1 MESARIIVFHE
12 SIGGEERGHRSFDG
26 DDKTQEEG
34 MHRGNKT
41 NFYVSRKKPIE
52 IVQPLLP
59 STLLLSPPFHPAHTD
74 ASPLLPRVYLTS
86 RYKIHF
92 IATGTTN
99 RYFSFLG
106 TGSQSDKRMT
116 RRLQPAA
123 RCNKWI

>member
-74 ASPLLPRVYLTS
+74 TSPLSLAFTS
-86 RYKIHF
+86 RHATKF
-92 IATGTTN
+92 ILSRQG
-99 RYFSFLG
+99 RRIDISRFS
-106 TGSQSDKRMT
+106 
-116 RRLQPAA
+116 A
-123 RCNKWI
+123 RARNPINE

>member
-12 SIGGEERGHRSFDG
+12 SIGGKERGHRSFDG

-59 STLLLSPPFHPAHTD
+59 STLLLSPPFHPAHRLSSL
-74 ASPLLPRVYLTS
+74 AFTS
-86 RYKIHF
+86 RHATKF
-92 IATGTTN
+92 ILSRQG
-99 RYFSFLG
+99 RRIDISRFS
-106 TGSQSDKRMT
+106 
-116 RRLQPAA
+116 A
-123 RCNKWI
+123 RARNPINE

>member
-12 SIGGEERGHRSFDG
+12 SIGGKERIVPSMETIKPRRKECIEGTRPISTFHERNLSKSSNLSFLPPS
-26 DDKTQEEG
+26 
-34 MHRGNKT
+34 
-41 NFYVSRKKPIE
+41 YSRPRFIPR
-52 IVQPLLP
+52 I
-59 STLLLSPPFHPAHTD
+59 D